1 MIRDY
6 CFRSITQNR
15 TRTVLVVAGIA
26 LGAMLLTTVSAL
38 SGDMSRLLVG
48 PLSRW
53 YGGSLL
59 VLGPGTTF
67 GRLPSGH
74 IGLRLE
80 DPAVFSPVDLN
91 RVTPELE
98 HPVAGF
104 FYLDAVYTGDGHRVT
119 VLARDVQFSGPHA
132 LRTRRGEPF
141 PAGETGRVVMVN
153 AGQDQYPVG
162 ALVQLHLPTL
172 REVAG
177 DRLLFDYGRPEPLA
191 FTVIGHYQ
199 SPMALPGPLFIMPLA
214 TFREVTGVPPGSYMG
229 VMAPVYDLQEA
240 ARVRGVLGDYRVMDA
255 QALTASVV
263 AGARFRESG
272 GGFMAVSG
280 IFAGVIILVSCLAMA
295 NTNLVVLGQR
305 RLELGIMRSLGW
317 KRHKLRHLLA
327 LECFILGGLGGALGY
342 VLACVIIQQVLGRFG
357 GSIWDLPGLGLQ
369 YGLGITVAAGV
380 ASVLSVLYAIFRA
393 ARVRPAEAIK
403 GA

>member
-1 MIRDY
+1 MVRDY

-15 TRTVLVVAGIA
+15 TRTMLVVAGIA

-38 SGDMSRLLVG
+38 GGDMSRLLTR
-48 PLSRW
+48 PLSRL

-74 IGLRLE
+74 IGLRLA
-80 DPAVFSPVDLN
+80 DPTAFGPVQLNAVEAKVQPA
-91 RVTPELE
+91 
-98 HPVAGF
+98 AGF
-104 FYLDAVYTGDGHRVT
+104 FFLDTVYTGAGHRVT
-119 VLARDVQFSGPHA
+119 LLARDVQFSGPHA
-132 LRTRRGEPF
+132 LRISRGDPVPAKEP
-141 PAGETGRVVMVN
+141 GRVVMVN
-153 AGQDQYPVG
+153 AGQDRYPVG
-162 ALVQLHLPTL
+162 STVELHLPTL

-177 DRLLFDYGRPEPLA
+177 DRLLFDYGRPEPLT
-191 FTVIGHYQ
+191 FTVTGHYQ
-199 SPMALPGPLFIMPLA
+199 SPMALPGPMFIMPLA

-240 ARVRGVLGDYRVMDA
+240 SRVRDALDDYRVMDA
-255 QALTASVV
+255 HSLTASVV

-280 IFAGVIILVSCLAMA
+280 VFAGVIILVSCLAMA

-317 KRHKLRHLLA
+317 RKQKLRHLLA
-327 LECFILGGLGGALGY
+327 LECFILGGVGGALGY
-342 VLACVIIQQVLGRFG
+342 VLACVVIQLVLGRFG
-357 GSIWDLPGLGLQ
+357 GSIWDLPGLGIR
-369 YGLGITVAAGV
+369 YGLAIAASAGA
-380 ASVLSVLYAIFRA
+380 ASVLSVLYAIFRIS
-393 ARVRPAEAIK
+393 RVRPAEAIR